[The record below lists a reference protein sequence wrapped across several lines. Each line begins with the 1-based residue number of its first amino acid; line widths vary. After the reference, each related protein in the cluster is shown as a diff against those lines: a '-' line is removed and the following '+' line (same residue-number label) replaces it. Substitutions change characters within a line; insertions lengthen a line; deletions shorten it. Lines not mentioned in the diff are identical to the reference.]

1 MSKIL
6 TEKNRRS
13 VGRYILSGLLMIVFL
28 AGLGATS
35 ASATTVILPTV
46 QVVTFYENASAGD
59 PVVTFES
66 SDTAQNLTM
75 ENSLNPAFVNS
86 GSTFV
91 GWNTSPDGTGTPF
104 ADGAPYTF
112 AIDLPLFAQWA
123 VLPVVH
129 TVTFYQ
135 NDNSLDHVVAFV
147 NGTIPG
153 SLTQF
158 GSLNPTFV
166 KADSSFVDWNTAANG
181 TGMAY
186 ANGASFSFSFDLSV
200 YAQWQAIP
208 PAIASFAANGGTGTI
223 ASLSSQMGSSVTL
236 PSGTG
241 VSRPGYAFAGWNTSA
256 SGGGVS
262 YLAGATFVLS
272 SSSTLYAQWT
282 PDVYVVNY
290 SVNGGTIAQS
300 TTDFIYGSA
309 PLVLATPTLAGN
321 QFDGWFSA
329 ATGGTLVGAG
339 AAAFTP
345 SASTTLYAQW
355 TKVLTFTLSFS
366 ANGGSGSIASIVGVA
381 GSSVS
386 IPGAAG
392 MLRSGYRLARW
403 STGPKGTGTSF
414 LPGQQMNL
422 TRSAKLFA
430 QWSGHAP
437 ASLYGAVGVFSN
449 RSSKLTPSLKA
460 EVNRLASRIKAKKYS
475 LITLYGYT
483 ANTGLATLNISLSRG
498 RAIRVETY
506 LRSRLNSM
514 HLKHVRIKASGE
526 GAVSGER
533 GPNYSRVE
541 VFVN

>member
-186 ANGASFSFSFDLSV
+186 ANGA
-200 YAQWQAIP
+200 
-208 PAIASFAANGGTGTI
+208 
-223 ASLSSQMGSSVTL
+223 
-236 PSGTG
+236 
-241 VSRPGYAFAGWNTSA
+241 
-256 SGGGVS
+256 
-262 YLAGATFVLS
+262 
-272 SSSTLYAQWT
+272 
-282 PDVYVVNY
+282 
-290 SVNGGTIAQS
+290 
-300 TTDFIYGSA
+300 
-309 PLVLATPTLAGN
+309 
-321 QFDGWFSA
+321 
-329 ATGGTLVGAG
+329 
-339 AAAFTP
+339 
-345 SASTTLYAQW
+345 
-355 TKVLTFTLSFS
+355 
-366 ANGGSGSIASIVGVA
+366 
-381 GSSVS
+381 
-386 IPGAAG
+386 
-392 MLRSGYRLARW
+392 
-403 STGPKGTGTSF
+403 
-414 LPGQQMNL
+414 
-422 TRSAKLFA
+422 
-430 QWSGHAP
+430 
-437 ASLYGAVGVFSN
+437 
-449 RSSKLTPSLKA
+449 
-460 EVNRLASRIKAKKYS
+460 
-475 LITLYGYT
+475 
-483 ANTGLATLNISLSRG
+483 
-498 RAIRVETY
+498 
-506 LRSRLNSM
+506 
-514 HLKHVRIKASGE
+514 
-526 GAVSGER
+526 
-533 GPNYSRVE
+533 
-541 VFVN
+541 